1 MSEKI
6 SSTPQSAPA
15 TDTNPQTS
23 SNVNTDSNTSKD
35 ANAPQK
41 PQRLTN
47 KQKRSDFES
56 YTETFFTPVKID
68 RHSINIDKATV
79 KRANFML
86 RKLSEPGITLSM
98 YIENIVREHLDSYA
112 NEHETW
118 RKL

>member
-1 MSEKI
+1 MSDKI

-15 TDTNPQTS
+15 TETNPQTS
-23 SNVNTDSNTSKD
+23 STVNTESTSPKGT
-35 ANAPQK
+35 AATQK
-41 PQRLTN
+41 PQRPTI

-56 YTETFFTPVKID
+56 YTETFFAPVKID

-86 RKLSEPGITLSM
+86 RKLSDPGITLSM
-98 YIENIVREHLDSYA
+98 YIENIVRDHLDSYA

>member
-1 MSEKI
+1 MSEKN
-6 SSTPQSAPA
+6 SSTPQSTPA

-23 SNVNTDSNTSKD
+23 STVNTESTPPKET
-35 ANAPQK
+35 AATQK
-41 PQRLTN
+41 PQRPTI
-47 KQKRSDFES
+47 KQKHSDFES
-56 YTETFFTPVKID
+56 YTETFFAPVKID

-86 RKLSEPGITLSM
+86 RKLSDPGITLSM
-98 YIENIVREHLDSYA
+98 YIENIVRDHLDSYA